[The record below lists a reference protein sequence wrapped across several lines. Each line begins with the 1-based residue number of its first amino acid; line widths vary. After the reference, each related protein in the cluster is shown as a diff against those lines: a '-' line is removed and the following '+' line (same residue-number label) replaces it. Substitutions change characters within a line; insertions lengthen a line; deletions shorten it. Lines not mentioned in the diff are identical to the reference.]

1 MEWKGATGRV
11 RGGALLSK
19 DAQSCVSPPND
30 PGEGYLLGAGVVRL
44 LQSPPYSGGVGTVG
58 KVTRRDDLS
67 GLLVAVLDRG
77 SVFPIRRAIRRNG
90 LDKR

>member
-1 MEWKGATGRV
+1 MVTHMLQRAWGQGAVCTTGRV

-30 PGEGYLLGAGVVRL
+30 TQGRRVFAWSGSHKALAKSSS
-44 LQSPPYSGGVGTVG
+44 QKGGVGTVG

-67 GLLVAVLDRG
+67 GLLVAVLD
-77 SVFPIRRAIRRNG
+77 SETN
-90 LDKR
+90 